1 MKRFIYSA
9 LACGAVLSLASCASD
24 EPLTP
29 GNGDGVQLTISLPDA
44 MMTRASN
51 AFGDGLD
58 AVNLTYAVYNSKGT
72 LIMSETKANF
82 FDGTNLTNTLSLDL
96 LNGETYN
103 IIFWADAFGA
113 GDTESPFIFS
123 TDDKTVTV
131 NYLKMGANSEKYD
144 AFYASDNLTVNG
156 PVSKTI
162 KLYRPFAQINFG
174 TNDLDKPAVTK
185 EFGEDW
191 ANLQTTYTVSGLANT
206 LNLATGAVSQNTDY
220 GTSYSAAVGIPTGQA
235 FPKVT
240 VNGQAVTGLNYLQ
253 MDYILAGK
261 GTNDIAEF
269 DLEIV
274 NSASN
279 KVFNTIKV
287 PNAPYQANYRTN
299 IYGQL
304 LTTTNDFVVEI
315 VPIFE
320 TPDYNPL
327 VWNGV
332 ATEEPAIVD
341 GVMNLYTPAQVAG
354 LAKMVNEGNQ
364 LRGVTIKLN
373 NDIDLG
379 NAAWT
384 PIGQVE
390 GAKYFAGT
398 FDGQNHT
405 IRNLNA
411 VGKESA
417 GLFGALV
424 GTVKNLKIENATVSS
439 NHFAGTITGWLQN
452 TDEIGTGTPA
462 KVENCFVKGATVTST
477 PTQING
483 SYDNGDKAGGLVG
496 YGYSCTI
503 IGNTGIDL
511 NVKGYRNLGGIIG
524 YLNTGAARPSQM
536 TGNQVNNVTITQDMT
551 HNYKPI
557 KPGTLVG
564 GQRGDG
570 LTPDNFG
577 PKNTVSGLSYVFQNW
592 TANDFADFTGLTL
605 PNVNI
610 TVDNFNCNTVK
621 MVLFGNNVAKVTNST
636 FYKSAE
642 NNFPTN
648 DLRQGIDVYI
658 KNYTQLIIDKCD
670 FQSSWQY
677 SVLVQTDNSTP
688 SASVKITNSKFNNW
702 CRQDEGKSF
711 QNICTAVKIFDIANI
726 CQTEADRLAYA
737 KELILN
743 SGNTFDAEYLKAW
756 GLLNLTQSN
765 GVRFVYNMDDVT
777 K

>member
-144 AFYASDNLTVNG
+144 AFYASDDLTVNG

-185 EFGEDW
+185 EFGENW

-240 VNGQAVTGLNYLQ
+240 VNGQTVTGLNYLQ

-269 DLEIV
+269 DLEIA
-274 NSASN
+274 NSDSK

-320 TPDYNPL
+320 TPDYNMQIAIWDGKTVENP
-327 VWNGV
+327 VID
-332 ATEEPAIVD
+332 ATAKTATVS
-341 GVMNLYTPAQVAG
+341 TPAQFAG
-354 LAKMVNEGNQ
+354 LAKMVNEGNNFE
-364 LRGVTIKLN
+364 GYTVVIN
-373 NDIDLG
+373 NNMDFNNFEFPMLFPTATRASNSVINAFNGKINGNGYTFKNVKIG
-379 NAAWT
+379 NAAGGDNASAVFGA
-384 PIGQVE
+384 IAGEGNGVE
-390 GAKYFAGT
+390 
-398 FDGQNHT
+398 
-405 IRNLNA
+405 NLNFENLTINNTTGEQSGV
-411 VGKESA
+411 VGMLT
-417 GLFGALV
+417 GGA
-424 GTVKNLKIENATVSS
+424 TVKNVNVLSGSISGTEGVGAIVGRLLVDGTIENCSNNATI
-439 NHFAGTITGWLQN
+439 NGTSTNVGGIVGAAYYTAIGKEMHITGCVNMGSVNADRYCTGGIVGLSAAFITDCTNKGAVESKSYQVGGIAGYQVSAGGIKNCHNEANITCGIRAAGGIVGLVQYVGGSAYANMNVITIEGCTNSGNIKGEADQVGGIAGGWNKSGYVKGCTN
-452 TDEIGTGTPA
+452 TATSLIGT
-462 KVENCFVKGATVTST
+462 NFVA
-477 PTQING
+477 
-483 SYDNGDKAGGLVG
+483 GLVG
-496 YGYSCTI
+496 LQGLAYDTPAGATETLFVT
-503 IGNTGIDL
+503 GNTTTTTLD
-511 NVKGYRNLGGIIG
+511 
-524 YLNTGAARPSQM
+524 QM
-536 TGNQVNNVTITQDMT
+536 TGATKALLI
-551 HNYKPI
+551 NYN
-557 KPGTLVG
+557 GW
-564 GQRGDG
+564 
-570 LTPDNFG
+570 
-577 PKNTVSGLSYVFQNW
+577 S
-592 TANDFADFTGLTL
+592 
-605 PNVNI
+605 
-610 TVDNFNCNTVK
+610 
-621 MVLFGNNVAKVTNST
+621 
-636 FYKSAE
+636 
-642 NNFPTN
+642 
-648 DLRQGIDVYI
+648 DVEI
-658 KNYTQLIIDKCD
+658 
-670 FQSSWQY
+670 
-677 SVLVQTDNSTP
+677 
-688 SASVKITNSKFNNW
+688 
-702 CRQDEGKSF
+702 
-711 QNICTAVKIFDIANI
+711 
-726 CQTEADRLAYA
+726 
-737 KELILN
+737 
-743 SGNTFDAEYLKAW
+743 SGNTPE
-756 GLLNLTQSN
+756 NNQ
-765 GVRFVYNMDDVT
+765 
-777 K
+777 